1 MTCVFVFLFAE
12 PERRLLRQPP
22 VGGFASSSAGRG
34 GGPPFGRSHLWPPHA
49 RLGLSARLE
58 HSFLTKTVS
67 RESVRHGSEFA
78 EIAADSMRVNGA
90 IRQFKQ
96 LRKPASN
103 ASDASSISMKDQNST
118 ESEAAAIA
126 LVSVVSI
133 DGQQVPA
140 EPETSDSKERKL
152 QPAGF
157 HKPSVG
163 YRLGRRK
170 ALFEKRKR
178 ISDYAL
184 VIAMFGI
191 IMMVVENELSAA
203 LVYNKVC
210 AMLPS

>member
-1 MTCVFVFLFAE
+1 M
-12 PERRLLRQPP
+12 
-22 VGGFASSSAGRG
+22 
-34 GGPPFGRSHLWPPHA
+34 
-49 RLGLSARLE
+49 
-58 HSFLTKTVS
+58 S
-67 RESVRHGSEFA
+67 RESVRHGNEFA

-96 LRKPASN
+96 LRKPASH
-103 ASDASSISMKDQNST
+103 ASDASSISMKDQTST
-118 ESEAAAIA
+118 DSEAAAIA
-126 LVSVVSI
+126 LVGVVTT

-140 EPETSDSKERKL
+140 EPEAAGNKQRK
-152 QPAGF
+152 PPPGF

-191 IMMVVENELSAA
+191 VMMVVENELSAA
-203 LVYNKVC
+203 MVYNKVSPFSSFFQWTDFKNQVTTPN
-210 AMLPS
+210 LVEIKKLKPLDTFYSHIIQRSSIGS